1 LLFGPPDFQAPLVS
15 PPFNPQ
21 SIPRLDLDRT
31 GQQCRNALDEANRLV
46 FIPLKGIEDYR
57 HAKIAEINDTCEFET
72 VLIRGFR
79 DPSALREYQP
89 AAACSHFIDALE
101 GKTDI
106 LTVFRETL
114 EQSCSRNASPAWC
127 VGQQLSNSQKA
138 DGMEWVRLHLMTFGW
153 YNCANKLASRNADGK
168 KLEQMRV
175 ELEGQFRRVFKV
187 TKDKCDAPID
197 GHPEFGAFA
206 TLDTDVAPGASG
218 WNILNM

>member
-1 LLFGPPDFQAPLVS
+1 
-15 PPFNPQ
+15 
-21 SIPRLDLDRT
+21 
-31 GQQCRNALDEANRLV
+31 
-46 FIPLKGIEDYR
+46 
-57 HAKIAEINDTCEFET
+57 
-72 VLIRGFR
+72 
-79 DPSALREYQP
+79 
-89 AAACSHFIDALE
+89 
-101 GKTDI
+101 
-106 LTVFRETL
+106 
-114 EQSCSRNASPAWC
+114 QSCSRNASPAWC

-153 YNCANKLASRNADGK
+153 YNCANKFASRNADGK

-218 WNILNM
+218 WNILNMGLFCGSPKFHPGRIMAYVYGMDYQRLQTGQPVAATFDIDGKATELIL